1 MSNQLT
7 KDLEILFESVIDS
20 FEASNVVSA
29 SAASSDRATLKC
41 SALATLFIA
50 LRATT

>member
-20 FEASNVVSA
+20 FEASNVVSREC
-29 SAASSDRATLKC
+29 SKFRPGDIEMQRAG
-41 SALATLFIA
+41 
-50 LRATT
+50 